1 MRINRAKDLYTVE
14 EFEQLVEEYCRSVD
28 RSACEDAL
36 HSASAAQSE
45 AESRLQDLVEKKDTA
60 VESAIKAASSVL
72 AARES
77 DAEAAAGTLI
87 AARGILADAEKVS
100 AEAQAAKL
108 SADQALQAALE
119 ALNKAAGESR
129 TADTG
134 VSAAKKARDDAGQ
147 SVTDAESALKDAKAA
162 EVSAASVL
170 EEKRAALTDAE
181 NALHDAAAAHALAD
195 KKLADLT
202 SDNTF
207 AALRE
212 QKQLADTAL
221 QSALAKQGIADE
233 ALKQAKAA
241 LAQAEKAVSG
251 AKTFLQE
258 ADTRLAEAS
267 GRKDSAKKAVDQV
280 NAEVED
286 LREQYAS
293 VLRAIAARDAAKE
306 NLDRA
311 KAALKDAESDLGKAG
326 TELERAQ
333 NAREITADR
342 LIRAAGLSVEAA
354 LLEDIEDP
362 DFIYLNE
369 YVSAMK
375 AADAK
380 LSSAR
385 ESLDDANTE
394 LASRKTDSEN
404 AQKVYTAALADFEI
418 ARNRAEMSAVNPD
431 PVPERILSV
440 ETAATADHREA
451 AAPDGIGK
459 DSGERV
465 RKVTRNRSGSA
476 SVEAAPVATGDTS
489 NVMGW
494 LAGLL
499 AGAGLMLTGARRRK
513 GEKMRSGSKA
523 EYTIPDRK
531 GV

>member
-1 MRINRAKDLYTVE
+1 M
-14 EFEQLVEEYCRSVD
+14 
-28 RSACEDAL
+28 
-36 HSASAAQSE
+36 
-45 AESRLQDLVEKKDTA
+45 
-60 VESAIKAASSVL
+60 
-72 AARES
+72 S
-77 DAEAAAGTLI
+77 DAES
-87 AARGILADAEKVS
+87 V
-100 AEAQAAKL
+100 
-108 SADQALQAALE
+108 LE
-119 ALNKAAGESR
+119 
-129 TADTG
+129 
-134 VSAAKKARDDAGQ
+134 
-147 SVTDAESALKDAKAA
+147 DAKAA
-162 EVSAASVL
+162 KVSAASVL
-170 EEKRAALTDAE
+170 AEKRADAADAE
-181 NALHDAAAAHALAD
+181 NALHDAAAAHALTE
-195 KKLADLT
+195 KKLAELT

-207 AALRE
+207 TALRE

-221 QSALAKQGIADE
+221 QSALAKQGIANE
-233 ALKQAKAA
+233 ALKQAKAV

-251 AKTFLQE
+251 AKTSLQE

-267 GRKDSAKKAVDQV
+267 GRKDSARKAVDQA
-280 NAEVED
+280 NAEAED

-293 VLRAIAARDAAKE
+293 VLRAVAARDAAKE

-311 KAALKDAESDLGKAG
+311 KAALKSAESDLTRAG

-333 NAREITADR
+333 NAKEITADK
-342 LIRAAGLSVEAA
+342 LIRATGLSVEAA

-380 LSSAR
+380 LYAAG
-385 ESLDDANTE
+385 EMLADANTE

-404 AQKVYTAALADFEI
+404 AQKVYTAALADLEI

-431 PVPERILSV
+431 PVPEQILSV
-440 ETAATADHREA
+440 ETAETADHREA
-451 AAPDGIGK
+451 AAPDVNEITSAADTAAPDVRGK
-459 DSGERV
+459 DSGETV
-465 RKVTRNRSGSA
+465 RKVTRNRSESA

-499 AGAGLMLTGARRRK
+499 AGAGLMVAGARRRK
-513 GEKMRSGSKA
+513 EEKMPAGSKA